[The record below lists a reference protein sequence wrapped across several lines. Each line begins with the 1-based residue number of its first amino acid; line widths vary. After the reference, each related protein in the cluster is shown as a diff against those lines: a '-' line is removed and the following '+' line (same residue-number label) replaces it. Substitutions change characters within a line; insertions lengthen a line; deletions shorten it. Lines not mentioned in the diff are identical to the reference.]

1 MPAVTAVPVL
11 SVTSIFLNLL
21 VYLRAR
27 QSLDLGWIVP
37 LLVSGIAG
45 IPAGI
50 WLLKTADESLLKAVI
65 GSVVT
70 LSALVFLQGARVRV
84 KRERLAMLPVG
95 LLSGV
100 LNGCTTFSG
109 PPVILFFA
117 NQNVDKHRFRA
128 GLAAYFLILNIVA
141 VPAFVAGGV
150 LTAGALADTAL
161 LFPAVV
167 AGSLLGIHLA
177 GRVPQDTFRRLALL
191 ALAILGIISILT
203 AMQAA

>member
-1 MPAVTAVPVL
+1 MIPAAAAVPVL

-27 QSLDLGWIVP
+27 RSLDLKWIVP
-37 LLVSGIAG
+37 LLVSGVAG

-50 WLLKTADESLLKAVI
+50 WLLRTADESLLKAVI
-65 GSVVT
+65 GAVVT
-70 LSALVFLQGARVRV
+70 LSALVFLFGARLRVR
-84 KRERLAMLPVG
+84 RERLVMIPVG

-117 NQNVDKHRFRA
+117 NQNVAKHRFRA

-141 VPAFVAGGV
+141 VPAFAAGGV
-150 LTAGALADTAL
+150 LTLETAGNAAL
-161 LFPAVV
+161 LFPGVV

-177 GRVPQDTFRRLALL
+177 GRVPQETFRRIALTALALL
-191 ALAILGIISILT
+191 GTVSMLT
-203 AMQAA
+203 AL